1 MREEQRAGGANGV
14 GPFPPS
20 WITLRLRPAEC
31 KYPHAQKPQAPPKV
45 VGAKKAPRHGGAFVV
60 TLGRDHLPSS
70 NTTSRFTDTVV
81 SPGDTEVSISALAII
96 ACARTIGTGGWKP
109 PPSLMLTMRRTRRP
123 NAFA

>member
-1 MREEQRAGGANGV
+1 M
-14 GPFPPS
+14 
-20 WITLRLRPAEC
+20 
-31 KYPHAQKPQAPPKV
+31 
-45 VGAKKAPRHGGAFVV
+45 
-60 TLGRDHLPSS
+60 PSS

-96 ACARTIGTGGWKP
+96 ARARTIGTGGWKP